1 MQNPARDAGIMP
13 SWGALDNP
21 SVARQGM
28 RLSNGHGL
36 ANRRRNPLAC
46 EMCYKKKVKCEV
58 EGSNTACIQ
67 CMRRNITCKFTTR
80 KEKRDNLK
88 RTNYVKSLEERLRK
102 TESLLR
108 AAGLL
113 DDEDISQLDSGGED
127 GNDNSEEESDIDH
140 AQNEPCGP
148 RGRDCSMLT
157 SKDSIHVANEESNP
171 TSGSGLSSKPAG
183 RSQKLP
189 WDSTLHQPP
198 LFRYDPREDSRYYGR
213 SSFLSI
219 LSRDGIEWIKSKTG
233 DSRFLTL
240 LLEDKDHDSPWDHWR
255 PDVFHDVFSST
266 VFKPLPPRAE
276 VFSLLK
282 DYFRTVNRLFPL
294 YHEATFMQ
302 LVEWQYTQQTC
313 DDAARWAS
321 INIILSLAY
330 EYRFSNCQKSE
341 KDREKAW
348 LYYKNAMSVFAELT
362 LRRTD
367 ILSVQALIGMAL
379 FLRGNSG
386 TQSAS
391 PIITAAIRACQRMGL
406 HRDVPRSHL
415 SQAEQE
421 QRKRVFWVAYIL
433 DQSAC
438 IRTGSSPT
446 QHPDDLDIGFPE
458 VDTDDEFT
466 MHGNASFF
474 RQICH
479 MTLIRSRIYSKL
491 YAVKA
496 LQKMSPKEIYEI
508 VRELREELE
517 EWHQASP
524 FTQQSKPRGASED
537 FLVGFATAGLQFGY
551 FNSMIMIHRLPLTI
565 HFAYVRHS
573 TINVKWDVDH
583 KTIFNESTKASSICV
598 QAARDTL
605 KLVNNLPWGD
615 IAWIWSLLY
624 YIFLAVT
631 ILFTYI
637 LRDSQHPNA
646 REDLQHLSMAA
657 TFFATLIPGDGP
669 CNYAKFMTKMCANFE
684 RVARAVVEREQKA
697 LKSSDRHHQPVASS
711 VTVQEQNER
720 SSPSR
725 EQASHSSSTGHV
737 DIPHLEG
744 LPRINSSGYVVPE
757 SPSAASENTPTG
769 DQPTVNDP
777 LLGGYPVSQPH
788 ESTSATIQQSY
799 QYPMDDTFPASMADN
814 IQQPE
819 LWQIP
824 MTADWEFGSQ
834 FLSLF
839 GPQFFDQGGSD
850 VMSAMAGMTA
860 PPMPSAPMNMGFNCE
875 DSDNPEDYPAWMP
888 RGFMNLF

>member
-1 MQNPARDAGIMP
+1 MQNSARDAGIMP
-13 SWGALDNP
+13 SWGALGSS
-21 SVARQGM
+21 SVARQGT
-28 RLSNGHGL
+28 RLSNGHSL
-36 ANRRRNPLAC
+36 ASRRRNPLAC

-58 EGSNTACIQ
+58 EGSDAACIQ
-67 CMRRNITCKFTTR
+67 FPS
-80 KEKRDNLK
+80 
-88 RTNYVKSLEERLRK
+88 RTNYVRTLEERLRK

-113 DDEDISQLDSGGED
+113 DDEDISQLDSGGEY
-127 GNDNSEEESDIDH
+127 GNENFEDESDSDH
-140 AQNEPCGP
+140 GGDEPCGS
-148 RGRDCSMLT
+148 RSRDSGMLI
-157 SKDSIHVANEESNP
+157 SKDSIHVANEESSI
-171 TSGSGLSSKPAG
+171 TSGADLLSKSAG
-183 RSQKLP
+183 QGQKLP

-233 DSRFLTL
+233 DSKFLTL
-240 LLEDKDHDSPWDHWR
+240 LLEDKNHDSPWDHWR

-391 PIITAAIRACQRMGL
+391 PIITAAIRSCQRMGL
-406 HRDVPRSHL
+406 HRDVPRPHL

-421 QRKRVFWVAYIL
+421 QRKRVFWIAYIL

-466 MHGNASFF
+466 MNGNASFF
-474 RQICH
+474 RQLCH
-479 MTLIRSRIYSKL
+479 MTLIRSRIYGKL

-496 LQKMSPKEIYEI
+496 LQKMSPKEIYDI
-508 VRELREELE
+508 VRELRGELE
-517 EWHQASP
+517 EWHNASP
-524 FTQQSKPRGASED
+524 FTQQVKPRGAGED

-565 HFAYVRHS
+565 HFAYMRHS

-583 KTIFNESTKASSICV
+583 KTIFNESTKASAICV

-669 CNYAKFMTKMCANFE
+669 CNYAKFMTKMCSNFE
-684 RVARAVVEREQKA
+684 RVAWTVVEREQKA
-697 LKSSDRHHQPVASS
+697 LNSSDRHHQPVAPS
-711 VTVQEQNER
+711 VTTPGQNER
-720 SSPSR
+720 NSSSK
-725 EQASHSSSTGHV
+725 EQAACSPCAGNV
-737 DIPHLEG
+737 DIPQLEG

-757 SPSAASENTPTG
+757 SPSAASEDAPTG
-769 DQPTVNDP
+769 DQPTVNGS
-777 LLGGYPVSQPH
+777 LLGGFSVSQPH
-788 ESTSATIQQSY
+788 ESISATIQQSY
-799 QYPMDDTFPASMADN
+799 PHPMDDTFPVSMADN
-814 IQQPE
+814 IHQPE

-824 MTADWEFGSQ
+824 MAADWEFGSQ

-839 GPQFFDQGGSD
+839 GPQFFAQGGSD
-850 VMSAMAGMTA
+850 VMSAMAGMAA
-860 PPMPSAPMNMGFNCE
+860 PPMPSAPMNMGFDYEN
-875 DSDNPEDYPAWMP
+875 SDNVESYPAWMP

>member
-1 MQNPARDAGIMP
+1 MQTPARDAGIMA
-13 SWGALDNP
+13 SWGQSIPLTH
-21 SVARQGM
+21 
-28 RLSNGHGL
+28 GHGL

-46 EMCYKKKVKCEV
+46 EMCYKKKIKCEV

-67 CMRRNITCKFTTR
+67 CMRRNIACKFTTR
-80 KEKRDNLK
+80 KEKRENLK
-88 RTNYVKSLEERLRK
+88 RSNYVKSLEDRLRK
-102 TESLLR
+102 TEALLR
-108 AAGLL
+108 TAGLL
-113 DDEDISQLDSGGED
+113 DDEEISQLYSDGED
-127 GNDNSEEESDIDH
+127 GNDNIEDENDADH
-140 AQNEPCGP
+140 GLNEPGSSRRCDSGLLKL
-148 RGRDCSMLT
+148 RDSAH
-157 SKDSIHVANEESNP
+157 IANEEPNA
-171 TSGSGLSSKPAG
+171 TSGPGLSNKSAG

-198 LFRYDPREDSRYYGR
+198 LFRYDSREDSRYYGR

-233 DSRFLTL
+233 DSKLLTL
-240 LLEDKDHDSPWDHWR
+240 LLEDKGHDSPWDHWR

-294 YHEATFMQ
+294 YHEETFMQ

-367 ILSVQALIGMAL
+367 ILSVQALI
-379 FLRGNSG
+379 
-386 TQSAS
+386 
-391 PIITAAIRACQRMGL
+391 AAIRSCQRMGL
-406 HRDVPRSHL
+406 HRDVPRPHL
-415 SQAEQE
+415 SQAEKE
-421 QRKRVFWVAYIL
+421 QRKRIFWIAYIL

-466 MHGNASFF
+466 MSGNASFF
-474 RQICH
+474 RQLCH
-479 MTLIRSRIYSKL
+479 MTLIRSRIYGKL

-496 LQKMSPKEIYEI
+496 LQKMTPKEIYGI
-508 VRELREELE
+508 VRELRKELE
-517 EWHQASP
+517 EWHDASP
-524 FTQQSKPRGASED
+524 CAQQLKPRGAGED

-565 HFAYVRHS
+565 HFAYMGQS
-573 TINVKWDVDH
+573 TVNVKWDVDH
-583 KTIFNESTKASSICV
+583 KTIVNESSRASSICI

-637 LRDSQHPNA
+637 LRDSQHPHA

-669 CNYAKFMTKMCANFE
+669 CNYAKFMTNMCANFE
-684 RVARAVVEREQKA
+684 RIARTVVERDQKA
-697 LKSSDRHHQPVASS
+697 LKSSDKHHPPVVSS
-711 VTVQEQNER
+711 ATTTGQNER
-720 SSPSR
+720 GPSSKGEVPHPS
-725 EQASHSSSTGHV
+725 SVGNV
-737 DIPHLEG
+737 DIPQIEG
-744 LPRINSSGYVVPE
+744 LPPINSAGYVVPE
-757 SPSAASENTPTG
+757 SPSTASADTPTG
-769 DQPTVNDP
+769 DQLNENDP
-777 LLGGYPVSQPH
+777 HLGGLSEGQPP
-788 ESTSATIQQSY
+788 ETTSAPIQQDY
-799 QYPMDDTFPASMADN
+799 PYPMDGTFSASINDD
-814 IQQPE
+814 IYQPG
-819 LWQIP
+819 LWEIP
-824 MTADWEFGSQ
+824 MTADWEFGGP

-839 GPQFFDQGGSD
+839 GPQIFDQGGSD

-860 PPMPSAPMNMGFNCE
+860 PPMPSVPLNMGFNGG
-875 DSDNPEDYPAWMP
+875 DPNTGEDYPAWVP
-888 RGFMNLF
+888 RGFLNLF